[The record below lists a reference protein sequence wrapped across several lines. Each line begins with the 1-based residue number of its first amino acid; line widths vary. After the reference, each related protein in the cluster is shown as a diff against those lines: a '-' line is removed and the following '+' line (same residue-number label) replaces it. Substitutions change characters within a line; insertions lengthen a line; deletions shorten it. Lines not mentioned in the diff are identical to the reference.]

1 MKRIGVDVGGT
12 FTDLIYVDD
21 EAGAIRVH
29 KLPTTPDDPS
39 RGTIQGVKE
48 LAAEAGADPS
58 SLDQVF
64 HGTTIA
70 TNIVIEHSGAI
81 VGMITTEGYRDILHI
96 ARHKKPLNFSNYQDL
111 PWQRYPVVRRRYRL
125 TVPERITGDGTVLV
139 PLDEERAREQ
149 VRALKEAGVE
159 AVCVCFLF
167 SFLNP
172 AHEQRVA
179 EIVRE
184 EFPEAFLS
192 VSSEVM
198 PQYREYERFSTV
210 GPQRVRR
217 AEGRVVRRAA
227 PGGARGARGASG
239 LHLMTS
245 ASGVATAEAAVKR
258 PVTLLMSGPVAG
270 VVGGIWVGKQSGYD
284 NVITLDV
291 GGTSADIGL
300 AQDGR
305 LRMKHLL
312 DTKVGPYQAMI
323 PMVDVDTI
331 GAGGGSIAYVDAGGI
346 FRVGPRSAGAV
357 PGPAAY
363 GRGGTEATATDAM
376 VNLGWLLPEAFL
388 GGGMS
393 LDREKARTAFADG
406 PAAALGMSV
415 EEASMGAVQ
424 ILSHSMVQSIEEN
437 SVRKGFDPRDFALVA
452 EGGAGPLFAVPI
464 ALEVGTP
471 HVVVPP
477 YPGIAAA
484 MGLVATD
491 MVYEYAATTY
501 QRLSKLDA
509 ASLQARF
516 EELEAAGGRSACRG
530 RHGAGPG
537 RHPADRRRPLPRPGI
552 RAPRRRRLGDDRRRL
567 GREAA
572 ERLPRHPRA
581 RVLAA
586 VRGLGHR
593 GAEHPRPRDRAHARA
608 RDPGGGGGRRR
619 PEEALRHEGDAW
631 FLVEGSLEQVPTR
644 YYDREALKAGNRLVG
659 PAIVNQYD
667 STTVIPPGLEAR
679 VDRFGEHRDRRRCV
693 RSQAAAMPRRQPSDE
708 PGGVSM
714 STLEYELGKH
724 PGPPELQRVEVDP
737 ITMRVLGGA
746 FHAIAKE
753 MSGVLFRMS
762 YSSIIRESED
772 LGAGHLRRPGP
783 RALRVGLHPDAHRLA
798 PLVHPRLHAPPRGG
812 DRRRRRD
819 HPQPPVLRRVT
830 QPRHRGRRAD
840 LLGGRP
846 AGVRGRDRTRAR
858 RRRLVPGHQRGRV
871 RRLCRGEALRR
882 PALVPGGRA
891 ERGPRQDDLRQ
902 RPHRRHEPRRHE
914 RDDGRVPSRA

>member
-21 EAGAIRVH
+21 EAGVIRVH

-39 RGTIQGVKE
+39 QGTIQGLKE
-48 LAAEAGADPS
+48 LAAEAGAEPS

-70 TNIVIEHSGAI
+70 TNIVIEHTGAR
-81 VGMITTEGYRDILHI
+81 VGMLTTEGYRDILHI

-111 PWQRYPVVRRRYRL
+111 PWQAYPVVRRRDRL
-125 TVPERITGDGTVLV
+125 TVPERVTGDGAVLV

-172 AHEQRVA
+172 DHERRVA

-192 VSSEVM
+192 VSSEVL

-210 GPQRVRR
+210 GLNAYVGPKVASYVARLGEELEALGVR
-217 AEGRVVRRAA
+217 
-227 PGGARGARGASG
+227 SG

-245 ASGVATAEAAVKR
+245 ASGVATSEAAIRR
-258 PVTLLMSGPVAG
+258 PVNLLMSGPVAG
-270 VVGGIWVGKQSGYD
+270 VVGGIWAGKQAGYD

-300 AQDGR
+300 AQEGR

-346 FRVGPRSAGAV
+346 YRVGPRSAGAV

-363 GRGGTEATATDAM
+363 GRGGTQATATDAL

-393 LDREKARTAFADG
+393 LDAEKARAAFADG

-424 ILSHSMVQSIEEN
+424 ILTHSMVQSIEEN

-452 EGGAGPLFAVPI
+452 EGGAGPVFAVPI

-471 HVVVPP
+471 NVVVPP
-477 YPGIAAA
+477 HPGIAAA

-491 MVYEYAATTY
+491 MVYEYGATTY

-509 ASLQARF
+509 ASLQSRF
-516 EELEAAGGRSACRG
+516 EELEALAAAQLADDGIE
-530 RHGAGPG
+530 
-537 RHPADRRRPLPRPGI
+537 ADRIVIQRIAEARY
-552 RAPRRRRLGDDRRRL
+552 LGQGYELRVDVGSGAID
-567 GREAA
+567 EAWV
-572 ERLPRHPRA
+572 ERLRA
-581 RVLAA
+581 DFHDIHEREYSRRFEESDIEVPNIR
-586 VRGLGHR
+586 VRGIGLM
-593 GAEHPRPRDRAHARA
+593 
-608 RDPGGGGGRRR
+608 
-619 PEEALRHEGDAW
+619 PELSTPEVQAGDASADHALRHEGEAW

-644 YYDREALKAGNRLVG
+644 YYDREALEAGNRLVG

-667 STTVIPPGLEAR
+667 STTVIPPGVEAH
-679 VDRFGEHRDRRRCV
+679 VDRFGNIVIEV
-693 RSQAAAMPRRQPSDE
+693 
-708 PGGVSM
+708 GVS
-714 STLEYELGKH
+714 
-724 PGPPELQRVEVDP
+724 
-737 ITMRVLGGA
+737 
-746 FHAIAKE
+746 
-753 MSGVLFRMS
+753 
-762 YSSIIRESED
+762 
-772 LGAGHLRRPGP
+772 
-783 RALRVGLHPDAHRLA
+783 
-798 PLVHPRLHAPPRGG
+798 
-812 DRRRRRD
+812 
-819 HPQPPVLRRVT
+819 
-830 QPRHRGRRAD
+830 
-840 LLGGRP
+840 
-846 AGVRGRDRTRAR
+846 AGVRAGSAATVTASEG
-858 RRRLVPGHQRGRV
+858 V
-871 RRLCRGEALRR
+871 
-882 PALVPGGRA
+882 
-891 ERGPRQDDLRQ
+891 
-902 RPHRRHEPRRHE
+902 
-914 RDDGRVPSRA
+914 